1 MDKIAVLKDCV
12 DKISKDAYKFFEK
25 NNKAAGVRARKK
37 LQKCKKYAQEIRNLI
52 QKSKHEHVQRRAA
65 VLANTAVLSTDK
77 FIRDNHMTN
86 KKVKSE
92 DISLN
97 VEKDPCYSLKK
108 ENDLNVKFLEEN
120 LKNFDFTKSRVRI
133 QGYNRIESVPSF
145 SGDNIEIL
153 R

>member
-1 MDKIAVLKDCV
+1 MDKIAILKDCV

-52 QKSKHEHVQRRAA
+52 QKSKHEHVQKRAA
-65 VLANTAVLSTDK
+65 VLANTAALSTDK
-77 FIRDNHMTN
+77 FIRDNHVTFN
-86 KKVKSE
+86 KIKKQDV
-92 DISLN
+92 SLKT
-97 VEKDPCYSLKK
+97 EKDSCHVFKK
-108 ENDLNVKFLEEN
+108 ENDLNMNFLEEN
-120 LKNFDFTKSRVRI
+120 LKNFDFSQSRVRI
-133 QGYNRIESVPSF
+133 QGYNRIEKLPSF